1 MKFAIGMRNLKTA
14 LAVLICLIISQLLH
28 LEYPF
33 YAVIATIIAMENSVT
48 NSYTVGK
55 NRMMGTIVGAFCGLI
70 FALID
75 PHNAILA
82 ALGIIMVI
90 YICNLLGWN
99 KSVSIAS
106 IVFLAIML
114 NLRPGESPLLYGTH
128 RVMDTLIGIGV
139 AVLVNYLV
147 YPPNHE
153 RGLEQKRMVL
163 RRNMTRLAHE
173 LLREGGGVHISS
185 LRDDM
190 TAMEEAY
197 KTYTSE
203 FRLNLSKQLFID
215 HIEQEIDIY
224 HNTYSHMRMLRLL
237 TDEPETE
244 LAPGVIQ
251 RLRSLVAAPI
261 TVHPEYLPLI
271 YQYHV
276 QCIIQEMQILG
287 LMIPAHIAPPKKLQP
302 IRTELAISDES
313 VE

>member
-48 NSYTVGK
+48 NSFTVGK
-55 NRMMGTIVGAFCGLI
+55 NRVMGTIVGALCGFL

-75 PHNAILA
+75 PYSAVFSAI
-82 ALGIIMVI
+82 GIVVVI
-90 YICNLLGWN
+90 YICNLLNWN
-99 KSVSIAS
+99 KSISIAS
-106 IVFLAIML
+106 IVFLAVML
-114 NLRPGESPLLYGTH
+114 NLRPGESPLFYGMN
-128 RVMDTLIGIGV
+128 RVTDTLIGIGV

-153 RGLEQKRMVL
+153 RGLEQKRMIL

-203 FRLNLSKQLFID
+203 FRLKLSKQLFIN

-237 TDEPETE
+237 TDEPETD
-244 LAPGVIQ
+244 LAPGVMQ
-251 RLRSLVAAPI
+251 RLRSSVAAPI

-276 QCIIQEMQILG
+276 QCILQEMQILG
-287 LMIPAHIAPPKKLQP
+287 LMLPTHIATPKKLQP
-302 IRTELAISDES
+302 ARAELVSSSETN
-313 VE
+313 E